1 MSKKKIVEPV
11 MCDYYTKT
19 DGVLKRE
26 YGEVMSDELN
36 RIKGFNLPVHKKL
49 SKMLKK

>member
-1 MSKKKIVEPV
+1 MSKKKIVKPV

-19 DGVLKRE
+19 GGVLKRE

-36 RIKGFNLPVHKKL
+36 NVKGFNLPVHKNLNKL
-49 SKMLKK
+49 LK

>member
-19 DGVLKRE
+19 GGVLKRE
-26 YGEVMSDELN
+26 YGEVMSAELN
-36 RIKGFNLPVHKKL
+36 NVKGFNLPVHKNLNKL
-49 SKMLKK
+49 LK